1 MSGTARAAVVAELV
15 ETIAAVCRPHP
26 VRVAIDGPDAAG
38 KTTLADELA
47 AGLRGRGREAIR
59 ASIDGF
65 HRPRAA
71 RYRRGPDS
79 PEGYYEDSF
88 DYAAL
93 REALLDPLGPH
104 GSRRYRRAVFDYR
117 TDGSV
122 HVEPEV
128 AAVDAVLLFDGVFLL
143 RPELAEAWDLRI
155 FVVVRPEESLRRALD
170 RDRDL

>member
-1 MSGTARAAVVAELV
+1 HRSTASTGHGPPA
-15 ETIAAVCRPHP
+15 IAAAR
-26 VRVAIDGPDAAG
+26 
-38 KTTLADELA
+38 T
-47 AGLRGRGREAIR
+47 
-59 ASIDGF
+59 
-65 HRPRAA
+65 RPRGTT
-71 RYRRGPDS
+71 RIPSTTR
-79 PEGYYEDSF
+79 
-88 DYAAL
+88 L

-155 FVVVRPEESLRRALD
+155 FVVVRPEESLRRASTAVAAPSAPPARAGAASAPRSRPARRL
-170 RDRDL
+170 